1 MIIKTTFTHT
11 WRSGAATVFAA
22 YPQRIRWMLVPVL
35 VLMPVVAVATQ
46 HGTMLA
52 WMTLGP
58 LLMLVGHALQ
68 IRNLI
73 KHGAIDIVL
82 DDDGFTREQPGKT
95 TATMRWSATLEM
107 RWQYGL
113 PVIRTAPRCV
123 ATVPASAFNPEQHAR
138 LAEFMDA
145 RFPQTAAH

>member
-22 YPQRIRWMLVPVL
+22 YPQRIRWMLIPVL

-46 HGTMLA
+46 HGIMLA

-58 LLMLVGHALQ
+58 LLMLLGHALQ
-68 IRNLI
+68 IRDLI
-73 KHGAIDIVL
+73 KHGAIDIVV
-82 DDDGFTREQPGKT
+82 DDDGFAREQPGKA
-95 TATMRWSATLEM
+95 TATMRWSATLGM

-113 PVIRTAPRCV
+113 LVIRTAPRCV
-123 ATVPASAFNPEQHAR
+123 ATVPAERIQPRTAGAAR
-138 LAEFMDA
+138 
-145 RFPQTAAH
+145 RVHG